1 MIEKLNEKII
11 KLLLEH
17 KKYVKANDLAID
29 LGVNEKTIRRRIQQ
43 INAGFFN
50 NVGSI
55 VSKKGQGYKLIVDNE
70 DEFKKYY
77 DNNMVEVD
85 MNNPLNRRVIIFER
99 LIDNKYNHKSDLLD
113 KLYISESTLNKDI
126 SDLNNYM
133 SKVNVKIKF
142 SNKFGYYIEGKE
154 YYIRNILLQLIHDSG
169 FVGARKKRREERSLN
184 ISKIIAAILYEE
196 EIYINKHI
204 LDAIANYITIAIRN
218 ISKGRL
224 IELDDEVNKVQ
235 LNSNYMMLTKK
246 IYSVISVKANIDFN
260 YNETVFLAYFLKNIL
275 PYDAV
280 DFAEYE
286 IESLERSKNY
296 ANLVKEIINKIG
308 IRNMTFECEEEIIKF
323 FYGFIMRVKLDI
335 QKKELIYLKIETT
348 HSQSFVISKII
359 FKEIERLMNIKISR
373 EEIAYFSI
381 IIHNYYFSIDKES
394 KKVLT
399 ILPSD
404 KSIAQMYKDELRNF
418 SIFNIEFISYKEFL
432 NKGDSIAQDYSLI
445 LNPFEEVFKISNIK
459 EYRIFDIISR
469 SDFMN
474 ISRLLSYKNYNLLV
488 NNLDKIKALEEDSI
502 SKNLFSKS
510 YYSRFLGSYIGFIND
525 KSILTMSYNLYKTKL
540 NKVLVFLI
548 NKNLS
553 SDEISDL
560 LKVATDAI
568 IKFQSTGIYQT
579 RNELIKTYKN

>member
-1 MIEKLNEKII
+1 
-11 KLLLEH
+11 
-17 KKYVKANDLAID
+17 
-29 LGVNEKTIRRRIQQ
+29 
-43 INAGFFN
+43 
-50 NVGSI
+50 
-55 VSKKGQGYKLIVDNE
+55 
-70 DEFKKYY
+70 
-77 DNNMVEVD
+77 
-85 MNNPLNRRVIIFER
+85 
-99 LIDNKYNHKSDLLD
+99 
-113 KLYISESTLNKDI
+113 
-126 SDLNNYM
+126 
-133 SKVNVKIKF
+133 
-142 SNKFGYYIEGKE
+142 
-154 YYIRNILLQLIHDSG
+154 
-169 FVGARKKRREERSLN
+169 
-184 ISKIIAAILYEE
+184 
-196 EIYINKHI
+196 
-204 LDAIANYITIAIRN
+204 
-218 ISKGRL
+218 
-224 IELDDEVNKVQ
+224 
-235 LNSNYMMLTKK
+235 
-246 IYSVISVKANIDFN
+246 
-260 YNETVFLAYFLKNIL
+260 
-275 PYDAV
+275 
-280 DFAEYE
+280 
-286 IESLERSKNY
+286 
-296 ANLVKEIINKIG
+296 
-308 IRNMTFECEEEIIKF
+308 
-323 FYGFIMRVKLDI
+323 
-335 QKKELIYLKIETT
+335 
-348 HSQSFVISKII
+348 
-359 FKEIERLMNIKISR
+359 MNIKISR

>member
-1 MIEKLNEKII
+1 
-11 KLLLEH
+11 
-17 KKYVKANDLAID
+17 
-29 LGVNEKTIRRRIQQ
+29 
-43 INAGFFN
+43 
-50 NVGSI
+50 
-55 VSKKGQGYKLIVDNE
+55 
-70 DEFKKYY
+70 
-77 DNNMVEVD
+77 
-85 MNNPLNRRVIIFER
+85 
-99 LIDNKYNHKSDLLD
+99 
-113 KLYISESTLNKDI
+113 
-126 SDLNNYM
+126 
-133 SKVNVKIKF
+133 
-142 SNKFGYYIEGKE
+142 
-154 YYIRNILLQLIHDSG
+154 
-169 FVGARKKRREERSLN
+169 
-184 ISKIIAAILYEE
+184 
-196 EIYINKHI
+196 
-204 LDAIANYITIAIRN
+204 
-218 ISKGRL
+218 
-224 IELDDEVNKVQ
+224 
-235 LNSNYMMLTKK
+235 
-246 IYSVISVKANIDFN
+246 
-260 YNETVFLAYFLKNIL
+260 
-275 PYDAV
+275 
-280 DFAEYE
+280 
-286 IESLERSKNY
+286 
-296 ANLVKEIINKIG
+296 
-308 IRNMTFECEEEIIKF
+308 MTFECEEEIIKF